1 MDFSSN
7 RSHLQVKK
15 ATFRKP
21 CPVAFKEHVSLRK
34 TLFDFGWLFQR
45 DAVGFEISR
54 TGYQTPDQM
63 PG

>member
-21 CPVAFKEHVSLRK
+21 CPVAFKENVSLRK
-34 TLFDFGWLFQR
+34 TLFDFG
-45 DAVGFEISR
+45 
-54 TGYQTPDQM
+54 
-63 PG
+63 